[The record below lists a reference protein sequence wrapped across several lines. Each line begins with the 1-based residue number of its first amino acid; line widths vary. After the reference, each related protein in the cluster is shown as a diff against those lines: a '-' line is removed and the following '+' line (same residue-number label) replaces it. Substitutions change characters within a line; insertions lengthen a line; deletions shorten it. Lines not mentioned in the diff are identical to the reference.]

1 MNTKIAS
8 MMIEYIAA
16 SSALTDRLLGDTQRY
31 RAQEKAAAA
40 KQSSTLETMLR
51 NDCVGPNEKQAAASM
66 LADHG
71 QTLDLLVNAVN
82 KMAEYRGRSEKIA
95 SDLGRPVADPAVKT
109 ASYDS
114 LNDPFVGRHSSQKK
128 ASDLALL
135 RVLRAPGS

>member
-40 KQSSTLETMLR
+40 KQSATLETMLR
-51 NDCVGPNEKQAAASM
+51 NDCVGTHEKQAAASM
-66 LADHG
+66 LADHS

-109 ASYDS
+109 AGYDS

-135 RVLRAPGS
+135 RVLNAPGS